1 MLDQR
6 LNYMYMYAYFEYS
19 PIRHLFCKL
28 YEYSS
33 LYVIKAS
40 YFIELCFS
48 VNNTLCS
55 FGGDVLYVKVCQFH
69 LRSLKVVLDVS
80 MSIAEGALHL
90 VTYNSIYMW

>member
-1 MLDQR
+1 M
-6 LNYMYMYAYFEYS
+6 S
-19 PIRHLFCKL
+19 IVH
-28 YEYSS
+28 

-40 YFIELCFS
+40 YCIELCFS

-69 LRSLKVVLDVS
+69 LRSLNVVLDVS